1 MQNYCG
7 CMTDAADPTSTGPAS
22 TRLDERA
29 VRVLA
34 HPLRTRL
41 LTELRRGGPATA
53 TELASTLG
61 TNTGATSYHL
71 RKLAEVGLVKE
82 TGDGVGRRRYWRA
95 AHDMH
100 SWSVADVA
108 DHPDALAAAH
118 WLEGEQQRFYAELA
132 DRWAAQRQE
141 WPLAWQDAAGASDYA
156 LRLTPDQVRQL
167 REELVAV
174 VERYR
179 KVDEQP
185 GSERVLFFM
194 NAFPEPRGDQ
204 GRGR

>member
-1 MQNYCG
+1 MS
-7 CMTDAADPTSTGPAS
+7 DAPHPAGAGPRRA
-22 TRLDERA
+22 RLDERA

-53 TELASTLG
+53 TDLAATLG

-71 RKLAEVGLVKE
+71 RKLAEVGLVEE
-82 TGDGVGRRRYWRA
+82 TGEGVGRRRYWRA

-100 SWSVADVA
+100 SWSVAEVA
-108 DHPDALAAAH
+108 DDPDALAAAH
-118 WLEGEQQRFYAELA
+118 WLEGEQERFYAELA
-132 DRWAAQRQE
+132 SRWAAQRQE
-141 WPLAWQDAAGASDYA
+141 WPIAWQDAAGASDYQ
-156 LRLTPDQVRQL
+156 LELTPDQVRQL
-167 REELVAV
+167 RQELTAV

-179 KVDEQP
+179 GLDEEA

-194 NAFPEPRGDQ
+194 NAFPEPRVDPGEV
-204 GRGR
+204 R